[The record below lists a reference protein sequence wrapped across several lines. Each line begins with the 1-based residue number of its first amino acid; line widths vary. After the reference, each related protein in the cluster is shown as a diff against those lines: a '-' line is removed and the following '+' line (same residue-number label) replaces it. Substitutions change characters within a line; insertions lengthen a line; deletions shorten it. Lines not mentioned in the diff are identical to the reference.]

1 TYFNCIMFMVASSV
15 VSTILILNYHHR
27 NADTHEMS
35 PWIKTIFLHW
45 LPCILRMSRPG
56 SDTDSSRKSL
66 QMRELELKER
76 SSKSLLANVL
86 DIDDD
91 FRHHG
96 GTLQTSSAV
105 SATGFLRGAHAHHE
119 DGGGGGGTL
128 LHGGGSGSSCLG
140 PHRELTLI
148 LKELRVITD
157 KLRKEDEA
165 AEVTNDWKFAA
176 MVVDRLCLII
186 FTLFTVIAT
195 IAVLFSA
202 PHIISCRH
210 LFLSTG
216 NFTSPNFKYF
226 VS

>member
-1 TYFNCIMFMVASSV
+1 
-15 VSTILILNYHHR
+15 
-27 NADTHEMS
+27 
-35 PWIKTIFLHW
+35 
-45 LPCILRMSRPG
+45 
-56 SDTDSSRKSL
+56 
-66 QMRELELKER
+66 MRELELKER

-91 FRHHG
+91 IRHRA

-105 SATGFLRGAHAHHE
+105 SATGYIRGAHHE

-128 LHGGGSGSSCLG
+128 LHGVSGSTSCLG

-202 PHIISCRH
+202 PHIIV
-210 LFLSTG
+210 T
-216 NFTSPNFKYF
+216 
-226 VS
+226 